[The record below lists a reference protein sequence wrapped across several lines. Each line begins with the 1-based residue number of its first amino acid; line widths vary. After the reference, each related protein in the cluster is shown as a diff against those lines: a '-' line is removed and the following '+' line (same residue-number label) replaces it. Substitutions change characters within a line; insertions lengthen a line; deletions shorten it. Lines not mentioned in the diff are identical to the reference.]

1 MHATGL
7 EHAPSSRLAGPS
19 RSSGSPSSF
28 RSLTGP
34 PAGLK
39 APCLKPSKHVHA
51 DHRSVLVPSPTSST
65 ITLNQPAGATSHHTR
80 FNQVRNRSSW
90 AKRASDCPE
99 ADVSRVR
106 KGPRPEASRRGGLG
120 LRQTKSYRYFK
131 HISVRSF
138 ILNGAPSIFPS
149 ISSKCLASRRFL
161 TLSMLGVCQVVDQK
175 AIYTFKKRGCFLLLP
190 QGTAIAPAS
199 LRSGTRRHL
208 PAHPFAA
215 SGAQIRERSRITVG
229 NGLGSN
235 VPGRRAAYP
244 TSEPAPPLRFVLST
258 PGVAPSRI
266 TIPDPRMRDRVRQ
279 GSDRVSA
286 LDEGRN
292 GLIVCESGPL

>member
-138 ILNGAPSIFPS
+138 ILNGAPFSVKAGHHGASVDVSLNETFRESLLRAENADFVGADDHAIDEQMQPS
-149 ISSKCLASRRFL
+149 
-161 TLSMLGVCQVVDQK
+161 
-175 AIYTFKKRGCFLLLP
+175 
-190 QGTAIAPAS
+190 
-199 LRSGTRRHL
+199 
-208 PAHPFAA
+208 AA
-215 SGAQIRERSRITVG
+215 EC
-229 NGLGSN
+229 
-235 VPGRRAAYP
+235 
-244 TSEPAPPLRFVLST
+244 
-258 PGVAPSRI
+258 
-266 TIPDPRMRDRVRQ
+266 
-279 GSDRVSA
+279 RVSVA
-286 LDEGRN
+286 QPPPYL
-292 GLIVCESGPL
+292 S